1 MAPTN
6 KPRMPEIRRPSRT
19 AAARCFSVAAG
30 GAFLSLLLLSAHV
43 VVPVEPLQLVAV
55 WILGGSLLAV
65 WAGILTW
72 RMPVFG
78 NRALTL
84 FALAW
89 VAGIAASVWLAVRAL
104 ASRPFVWRLS
114 MQWIAVTLSF
124 VVGALLFRALLRKRT
139 APRIGR
145 LLSLVSPV
153 IILVVVLVTSFTR
166 SA

>member
-1 MAPTN
+1 MVPTN
-6 KPRMPEIRRPSRT
+6 KPRMPEIRKPSLT
-19 AAARCFSVAAG
+19 AATRCFAVAGG
-30 GAFLSLLLLSAHV
+30 GAFAALLLLTAHV
-43 VVPVEPLQLVAV
+43 VVPAEALQLVSV

-78 NRALTL
+78 NRVLFL

-89 VAGIAASVWLAVRAL
+89 AAGIAASVWLAVCAL
-104 ASRPFVWRLS
+104 ATRPFVWRLS

-124 VVGALLFRALLRKRT
+124 VVGALLLRALLRKRT

-145 LLSLVSPV
+145 LLSLVSPL
-153 IILVVVLVTSFTR
+153 IILVVVLVTYFAR
-166 SA
+166 ST